1 MIILG
6 GGIMAQ
12 SEYLRPLIDN
22 ALKQRLVEDVY
33 THTKVDFAKL
43 ENDAGMLGALY
54 NLLHQTMWFGENIMK
69 ILHQL
74 DRPNFKASKSD
85 KILIR
90 YIKEHA
96 EEFCTTPIASLAIK
110 LWS

>member
-1 MIILG
+1 M
-6 GGIMAQ
+6 
-12 SEYLRPLIDN
+12 
-22 ALKQRLVEDVY
+22 
-33 THTKVDFAKL
+33 DFAKL

-85 KILIR
+85 KILNKI
-90 YIKEHA
+90 YKKNMQKNFVQH
-96 EEFCTTPIASLAIK
+96 L
-110 LWS
+110 